1 MATITVDYFD
11 TPITVTLIR
20 KPVKNLNLNVR
31 PDMTVMVSANDS
43 ISEKR
48 IREFILKKA
57 EWILKQ
63 LRYFEA
69 YQQPE
74 KTEKEYV
81 SGESFKYLGRQY
93 RLKVYLAEQDLIRYY
108 RGRIELFT
116 TQPENRRKKKRMITN
131 WYKERSQKKFTQSLD
146 RIYPVMKKY
155 GVDKPALK
163 IRQMKTRWG
172 SCQNKEHAIVLN
184 SDLIKAPKFCIDYVV
199 LHELIHFI
207 RRNHDKEFL
216 LFLTALMPD
225 WQERKKIL
233 DEEVVRDL

>member
-1 MATITVDYFD
+1 MPTLTVDYFD
-11 TPITVTLIR
+11 TPIRVTLIR

-31 PDMTVMVSANDS
+31 PDMTVMVSVSPS
-43 ISEKR
+43 ITEERS
-48 IREFILKKA
+48 REFVLKKA

-63 LRYFEA
+63 LKYFEV

-74 KTEKEYV
+74 KEEKEYV

-108 RGRIELFT
+108 SGRIELFT
-116 TQPENRRKKKRMITN
+116 TQPENHKKKKHMITA

-146 RIYPVMKKY
+146 RIYPVMQKY
-155 GVDKPALK
+155 GVDKPTLK
-163 IRQMKTRWG
+163 IRQMKIRWG
-172 SCQNKEHAIVLN
+172 SYLKKDHAIILN
-184 SDLIKAPKFCIDYVV
+184 SDLIKAPTFCIDYVV

-207 RRNHDKEFL
+207 RRKHDKEFL
-216 LFLTALMPD
+216 LFMTALMPD

>member
-1 MATITVDYFD
+1 MPTLTVDYFD
-11 TPITVTLIR
+11 TPISVTLIR

-43 ISEKR
+43 ITEER
-48 IREFILKKA
+48 IREFVLKKA

-63 LRYFEA
+63 LKYFEG
-69 YQQPE
+69 YQQPQKE
-74 KTEKEYV
+74 EKEYV

-93 RLKVYLAEQDLIRYY
+93 RLKVYRAEQDLIRYY

-116 TQPENRRKKKRMITN
+116 TQPENHKKKKHMITA
-131 WYKERSQKKFTQSLD
+131 WYKERSQKKFSQSLE

-155 GVDKPALK
+155 SVDKPTLK

-172 SCQNKEHAIVLN
+172 SCQKKEHAIVLN
-184 SDLIKAPKFCIDYVV
+184 SDLIKAPTFCIDYVI

-207 RRNHDKEFL
+207 HRNHDKEFL
-216 LFLTALMPD
+216 LFMTALMPD
-225 WQERKKIL
+225 WQQRKRIL
-233 DEEVVRDL
+233 DEEIVREL

>member
-1 MATITVDYFD
+1 MPTLTVDYFD

-31 PDMTVMVSANDS
+31 PDMTVMVSANPS
-43 ISEKR
+43 ITEER
-48 IREFILKKA
+48 IREFVLKKA

-63 LRYFEA
+63 LRYFEG

-74 KTEKEYV
+74 KEEKEYV

-93 RLKVYLAEQDLIRYY
+93 RLKVYRAKQDLIRYY

-116 TQPENRRKKKRMITN
+116 TQPENHKKKKHMITA
-131 WYKERSQKKFTQSLD
+131 WYKVRSQKKFSQSLE
-146 RIYPVMKKY
+146 RMYPVMKKY
-155 GVDKPALK
+155 GVDKPTLK

-172 SCQNKEHAIVLN
+172 SYLKKDHAIILN
-184 SDLIKAPKFCIDYVV
+184 SDLIKAPTFCIDYVV

-207 RRNHDKEFL
+207 RRKHDKEFL
-216 LFLTALMPD
+216 LFMTALMPD
-225 WQERKKIL
+225 WQERKRIL

>member
-1 MATITVDYFD
+1 MS
-11 TPITVTLIR
+11 
-20 KPVKNLNLNVR
+20 
-31 PDMTVMVSANDS
+31 VMVSANPS
-43 ISEKR
+43 IPEER
-48 IREFILKKA
+48 VREFVLKKA

-63 LRYFEA
+63 LRYFEG

-74 KTEKEYV
+74 RAEKEYV

-93 RLKVYLAEQDLIRYY
+93 RLKVYRADQDLIRYY

-116 TQPENRRKKKRMITN
+116 TQPENWKKKKQMITN
-131 WYKERSQKKFTQSLD
+131 WYKEHAQQRFTQSLD

-155 GVDKPALK
+155 GIDKPTLK

-172 SCQNKEHAIVLN
+172 SCQKEEHAIVLN
-184 SDLIKAPKFCIDYVV
+184 SDLIKAPTFCIDYVV

-216 LFLTALMPD
+216 LFLTSLMPD